1 MTRLH
6 TDVARVERQQRS
18 SRALLNALMDRPSD
32 APLGPPEDLSVT
44 PTTDITGLASSIDT
58 NRPEVVAAGRGV
70 RRSEALLDGA
80 RHAARFPNVM
90 VGLDYWYMPMFPDFQ
105 HAYGAMVAINLP
117 WLSGRR
123 RDEERE
129 AEQTVQ
135 AERHALE
142 STKNT
147 VRYELRDAAAR
158 VDSARQSFTI
168 IDQDLL
174 AQAKRSLEA
183 TQAAYAAGQGD
194 AVGAAGRAPDLLA
207 GADRACAGADGAGV
221 QPGRSR
227 TRRGDAGGGRREA
240 MSTPKSVDDT
250 GADGPPPAEGP
261 PEA

>member
-1 MTRLH
+1 
-6 TDVARVERQQRS
+6 
-18 SRALLNALMDRPSD
+18 
-32 APLGPPEDLSVT
+32 
-44 PTTDITGLASSIDT
+44 
-58 NRPEVVAAGRGV
+58 
-70 RRSEALLDGA
+70 
-80 RHAARFPNVM
+80 M

-158 VDSARQSFTI
+158 VESARQSFTI

-174 AQAKRSLEA
+174 AQAKRSLDA

-194 AVGAAGRAPDLLA
+194 AVGVLDALRSYLQVRIERVQALAELASSQTDLERAAGTLA
-207 GADRACAGADGAGV
+207 V
-221 QPGRSR
+221 E
-227 TRRGDAGGGRREA
+227 GGKR
-240 MSTPKSVDDT
+240 
-250 GADGPPPAEGP
+250 
-261 PEA
+261 